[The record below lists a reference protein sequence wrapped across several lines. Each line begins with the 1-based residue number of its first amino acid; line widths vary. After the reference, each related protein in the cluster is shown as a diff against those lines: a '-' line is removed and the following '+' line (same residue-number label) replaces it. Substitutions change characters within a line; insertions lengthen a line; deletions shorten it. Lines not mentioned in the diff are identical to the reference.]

1 MLADPRP
8 GSIAGFPIS
17 PETPLPP
24 ALSALIFDFVNEL
37 VEVVNE

>member
-17 PETPLPP
+17 RKIPLP
-24 ALSALIFDFVNEL
+24 AEFSAVIFDFVNEL
-37 VEVVNE
+37 VEVVK